1 MSAATEAA
9 NRAANA
15 TAPCANCG
23 HPRNSRFCPKCGQND
38 RDYIRSLPPLLGDI
52 LKETFELD
60 SRIRRTVR
68 PLFLRPGELA
78 SEFSRNRRASYMS
91 PVRLYLVTSI
101 LFFFLLSVF
110 APSEFRPQ
118 RVERE
123 EAVEQ
128 VRIDLEDAR
137 EAADVDAL
145 KAVLPYPQRGK
156 VDAILKRPGGSLAK
170 MAVYGLAKDPE
181 AYAERGTWQN
191 YMAARVIDALEDP
204 AAVLSQFVEN
214 LPFAMFVTLP
224 AYTLLLML
232 FFFGSHRFFTEH
244 LVFAVQLHTF
254 AFIVLAVSMLLP
266 DGDDSERWPERTERP
281 VAAGQEGSPSP
292 AIDVRID
299 GEGERARRVV
309 EALVD
314 VSLEAEDTQAEG
326 ATDAPE
332 LDGIAET
339 EDAADAPDGI
349 VVALGPA
356 DDQTDVFDL
365 IGLFLFLWL
374 LAYHYLALRRFYR
387 NGRLRTTIKWAAL
400 TFAYAILLIPGI
412 ALSALLTVFQ
422 LR

>member
-9 NRAANA
+9 NRAEDA

-128 VRIDLEDAR
+128 VRMDLEDAR
-137 EAADVDAL
+137 AAADVDAL
-145 KAVLPYPQRGK
+145 KSVLPHPQRRK
-156 VDAILKRPGGSLAK
+156 VDAILKRGGSLAK

-181 AYAERGTWQN
+181 GYAERGTWQN

-224 AYTLLLML
+224 AYTLLLMF

-266 DGDDSERWPERTERP
+266 DGDDPERWPDRPERP
-281 VAAGQEGSPSP
+281 VAASEEGAPSP

-299 GEGERARRVV
+299 GEDERVQRVV

-314 VSLEAEDTQAEG
+314 ISLEAEDTQAEG
-326 ATDAPE
+326 ATDAPQ

-387 NGRLRTTIKWAAL
+387 NGRLRTTVKWAAL
-400 TFAYAILLIPGI
+400 TFAYVILLIPGI

>member
-9 NRAANA
+9 NRAENA

-101 LFFFLLSVF
+101 AFFFLLSVF
-110 APSEFRPQ
+110 GLSDFRPQ
-118 RVERE
+118 QVERE
-123 EAVEQ
+123 EAVER
-128 VRIDLEDAR
+128 VRMDLEDAR

-145 KAVLPYPQRGK
+145 KAVLPHPQRRK
-156 VDAILKRPGGSLAK
+156 VDSILRRPGGSLAK
-170 MAVYGLAKDPE
+170 MAVYGLAKDTA
-181 AYAERGTWQN
+181 AYAERGSWQN
-191 YMAARVIDALEDP
+191 YAVARVIDVAEDP
-204 AAVLSQFVEN
+204 ADALSQFVQN

-224 AYTLLLML
+224 AYALLLML
-232 FFFGSHRFFTEH
+232 FFFGSHRYFTEH

-266 DGDDSERWPERTERP
+266 DGDDPERRPERP
-281 VAAGQEGSPSP
+281 ERPFATSEEGVPSP
-292 AIDVRID
+292 VIDVRSD
-299 GEGERARRVV
+299 GEGERAQRVV

-326 ATDAPE
+326 ATDALE
-332 LDGIAET
+332 LDGVAEA
-339 EDAADAPDGI
+339 EDG
-349 VVALGPA
+349 VVIALGPT
-356 DDQTDVFDL
+356 DDEDDGMNVFNL
-365 IGLFLFLWL
+365 INLLLFLWL

>member
-118 RVERE
+118 RVARE
-123 EAVEQ
+123 EAVE
-128 VRIDLEDAR
+128 VRMDLEDAR
-137 EAADVDAL
+137 AAADVDAL
-145 KAVLPYPQRGK
+145 KAVLPHPQRRK
-156 VDAILKRPGGSLAK
+156 VDAILKRGGSLAK

-191 YMAARVIDALEDP
+191 YMVARVIDALEDP

-224 AYTLLLML
+224 AYTLLLMF

-266 DGDDSERWPERTERP
+266 DGDDPERRPDRPERP
-281 VAAGQEGSPSP
+281 VAASEEGTPSP
-292 AIDVRID
+292 AIDVGID
-299 GEGERARRVV
+299 GEGERAQRVV

-332 LDGIAET
+332 LNGIAET

-400 TFAYAILLIPGI
+400 TFAYAILLIPGM